1 MRRKLREESGLTLV
15 EMLCAAA
22 VLILLGLMLN
32 TGMQMA
38 VRSYRTMI
46 ARSETQ
52 LLLFTLADALSD
64 DLRYAQ
70 EVETGAGEELLS
82 YQDASGGTVSLSV
95 GTDGQA
101 YAGDKRVLP
110 PGAYGK
116 GAYEVQEM
124 DIRFDGDCFAVT
136 LKVGQREG
144 EVSAETAL
152 TVRCLNPCGEDA
164 EEGETTP

>member
-1 MRRKLREESGLTLV
+1 MRRKLRESSGLTLV
-15 EMLCAAA
+15 EMLCAVA

-70 EVETGAGEELLS
+70 EVETGTGGELLS
-82 YQDASGGTVSLSV
+82 YQDASGGTVSLTV
-95 GTDGQA
+95 GADGQA
-101 YAGDKRVLP
+101 YAGGKRLLP
-110 PGAYGK
+110 PGAYGN
-116 GAYEVQEM
+116 GAYGVQTM
-124 DIRFDGDCFAVT
+124 DISFAEGCFAVK
-136 LKVGQREG
+136 LKVGQRTG
-144 EVSAETAL
+144 DIQAETAL
-152 TVRCLNPCGEDA
+152 TVRCLNPY
-164 EEGETTP
+164 